1 MRIIV
6 GVVAIAIIL
15 WSGWWYLGATAQ
27 KTALNGWL
35 DARSAE
41 GWVAE
46 RSDISVAG
54 YPNRIDATVSDLM
67 LADPRSGW
75 AWSAPFFQVLMLSYK
90 PNHVIAVW
98 PETQKVSAPDGT
110 AEISSE
116 VMRGS
121 VVFVPDTDLTLDRT
135 QIELKDVA
143 ITGEDWTAA
152 LVQGNLATRKLD
164 AETAPD
170 FAHQF
175 GLEATDLSVPGVT
188 AFLKR
193 RAAQVPPVIERAH
206 VDLIASFDAPW
217 DRHAIEGVKPRLT
230 AMRIKDIDLVWG
242 KLRLTAEGR
251 LTVDASGYPVGELN
265 VQARHWREMLKVA
278 VAAGALPRSLAQTA
292 EDALGLVEMLSGKK
306 DLIKVPLTFSDG
318 LTRLG
323 PVPIGPAPRLAAP

>member
-164 AETAPD
+164 AET
-170 FAHQF
+170 
-175 GLEATDLSVPGVT
+175 
-188 AFLKR
+188 R